1 LSALPDPEKQSLG
14 KPRLFSP
21 GNTLPFVLVTTL
33 FLLWGIPSNLN
44 DVLIKQFMK
53 SFEMNRFQAGLIQSA
68 FYLGY
73 FLLALPA
80 ALVMRK
86 YGYKTGL
93 VIGLL
98 LFGTGALLF
107 WPAAVVQRY
116 GFFLFALFVIAG
128 GLSFLETGANPF
140 ISVLG
145 DPRTSEQ
152 RLNFAQ
158 AFNPLGCIA
167 GVVVGTIFIFSGIE
181 LNPAQVAA
189 LKTAGTYQAYL
200 QHETLRV
207 VTPYLVLGCVVFLFA
222 VVIMSTK
229 FPTIAEESDLA
240 GDTPKGSFRELLKYP
255 HFVQGVLAQFFY
267 IGAQV
272 GTWSYYIT
280 YVQDYTHLAEKTAG
294 YFLTGTLVVFTVG
307 RFLATYLMRF
317 IEPSKLMG
325 FYSLVNIGL
334 VAIGVLLPGWVGLWS
349 IFLTSFFMSLMFP
362 TIFALGLKGLG
373 PNTKIGGSL
382 IVMAVIGG
390 AIFTPVMGRIFEAT
404 HSMATAMVV
413 PLICYLFIT
422 YYAFVG
428 SKSRVSEPVPV
439 TANSRFVL

>member
-1 LSALPDPEKQSLG
+1 
-14 KPRLFSP
+14 
-21 GNTLPFVLVTTL
+21 
-33 FLLWGIPSNLN
+33 
-44 DVLIKQFMK
+44 MK

-80 ALVMRK
+80 APVMRK
-86 YGYKTGL
+86 FGYKTGL

-152 RLNFAQ
+152 RLNLAQ

-189 LKTAGTYQAYL
+189 LKTAATYQAYL

-207 VTPYLVLGCVVFLFA
+207 VTPYLVLGCIVFLFA
-222 VVIMSTK
+222 VVIMNTK
-229 FPTIAEESDLA
+229 FPKIAEESGSADEQ
-240 GDTPKGSFRELLKYP
+240 PKGSFRELLKYP
-255 HFVQGVLAQFFY
+255 YRVQGVRAQFSY

-272 GTWSYYIT
+272 GTWSYFIT
-280 YVQDYTHLAEKTAG
+280 YVQDYTHLPEKTAG
-294 YFLTGTLVVFTVG
+294 YFLTATLVVFTTG
-307 RFLATYLMRF
+307 RFLATYLMKF
-317 IEPSKLMG
+317 IAPSKLMG
-325 FYSLVNIGL
+325 LYSIVNVIL
-334 VAIGVLLPGWVGLWS
+334 VAVGVLLPGWIGLWAV
-349 IFLTSFFMSLMFP
+349 FLTSFFMSLMFP

-390 AIFTPVMGRIFEAT
+390 AIFTPIMGRIFEAT
-404 HSMATAMVV
+404 HSMATAMIV
-413 PLICYLFIT
+413 PLVCYLYIAYCAFI
-422 YYAFVG
+422 G
-428 SKSRVSEPVPV
+428 SKARLPQPALAISR
-439 TANSRFVL
+439 

>member
-1 LSALPDPEKQSLG
+1 LVALPDSQKQSVG
-14 KPRLFSP
+14 KPRIFSP
-21 GNTLPFVLVTTL
+21 GNALPIALVTTL

-73 FLLALPA
+73 FMLALPA
-80 ALVMRK
+80 ALIMRK

-93 VIGLL
+93 IIGLL
-98 LFGTGALLF
+98 LFGSGALLF

-116 GFFLFALFVIAG
+116 GFFLFALFIIAG
-128 GLSFLETGANPF
+128 GLAFLETGANPL
-140 ISVLG
+140 ITVLG

-167 GVVVGTIFIFSGIE
+167 GVVVGTVFIFSGVE
-181 LNPAQVAA
+181 LNPAQVAV

-200 QHETLRV
+200 RHETLRV
-207 VTPYLVLGCVVFLFA
+207 ITPYVVLGCVVLLFA
-222 VVIMSTK
+222 LLIMGTK
-229 FPTIAEESDLA
+229 FPKVAEESDSA
-240 GDTPKGSFRELLKYP
+240 SDQPKGRFGELLKYP
-255 HFVQGVLAQFFY
+255 HFAQGVLAQFFY

-272 GTWSYYIT
+272 GTWSYFIA
-280 YVQDYTHLAEKTAG
+280 YVQDYTHLPEKSAG
-294 YFLTGTLVVFTVG
+294 YLLTGTLVVFTIG
-307 RFLATYLMRF
+307 RFLATYLMKF

-325 FYSLVNIGL
+325 FYSLTNMVL
-334 VAIGVLLPGWVGLWS
+334 VVIGVLLPGWVGLWA

-373 PNTKIGGSL
+373 ANTKIGGSL

-404 HSMATAMVV
+404 HSMATAMIV
-413 PLICYLFIT
+413 PLLCYVFIT

-428 SKSRVSEPVPV
+428 SRCRVPGPA
-439 TANSRFVL
+439 TLIP

>member
-1 LSALPDPEKQSLG
+1 
-14 KPRLFSP
+14 
-21 GNTLPFVLVTTL
+21 
-33 FLLWGIPSNLN
+33 
-44 DVLIKQFMK
+44 
-53 SFEMNRFQAGLIQSA
+53 
-68 FYLGY
+68 
-73 FLLALPA
+73 
-80 ALVMRK
+80 
-86 YGYKTGL
+86 

-98 LFGTGALLF
+98 LFGAGALLF

-152 RLNFAQ
+152 RLNLAQ

-167 GVVVGTIFIFSGIE
+167 GVVVGTIFIFSGVE
-181 LNPAQVAA
+181 LNPAQVAE

-200 QHETLRV
+200 RHETLRV
-207 VTPYLVLGCVVFLFA
+207 VTPYLVLGCIVFFFA
-222 VVIMSTK
+222 VVILRTK
-229 FPTIAEESDLA
+229 FPKIAEESISA
-240 GDTPKGSFRELLKYP
+240 GDAPKASFRGLLKYP
-255 HFVQGVLAQFFY
+255 HFVRGVLAQFFY

-272 GTWSYYIT
+272 GTWSYFIT
-280 YVQDYTHLAEKTAG
+280 YVQDYTHLPEKDAG

-307 RFLATYLMRF
+307 RFLATYLMKF
-317 IEPSKLMG
+317 VEPSRLMG
-325 FYSLVNIGL
+325 FYSLINIVL
-334 VAIGVLLPGWVGLWS
+334 VAIGVLLPGWVGLWA

-373 PNTKIGGSL
+373 PDTKIGGSL

-404 HSMATAMVV
+404 HSMATAMIV
-413 PLICYLFIT
+413 PLLCYVFIT
-422 YYAFVG
+422 HYAFVG
-428 SKSRVSEPVPV
+428 SKSCVPQSAGVS
-439 TANSRFVL
+439 AHD

>member
-1 LSALPDPEKQSLG
+1 LVALPDSQKQSVG
-14 KPRLFSP
+14 KPRIFSP
-21 GNTLPFVLVTTL
+21 GNALPIALVTTL

-73 FLLALPA
+73 FMLALPA
-80 ALVMRK
+80 ALIMRK

-93 VIGLL
+93 IIGLL
-98 LFGTGALLF
+98 LFGSGALLF

-116 GFFLFALFVIAG
+116 GFFLFALFIIAG
-128 GLSFLETGANPF
+128 GLAFLETGANPL
-140 ISVLG
+140 ITVLG

-167 GVVVGTIFIFSGIE
+167 GVVVGTVFIFSGVE
-181 LNPAQVAA
+181 LNPAQVAV

-200 QHETLRV
+200 RHETLRV
-207 VTPYLVLGCVVFLFA
+207 ITPYVVLGCVVLLFA
-222 VVIMSTK
+222 LLIMGTK
-229 FPTIAEESDLA
+229 FPKVAEESDSA
-240 GDTPKGSFRELLKYP
+240 SDQPKGRFGELLKYP

-272 GTWSYYIT
+272 GTWSYFIA
-280 YVQDYTHLAEKTAG
+280 YVQDYTHLPEKSAG
-294 YFLTGTLVVFTVG
+294 YLLTGTLVVFTIG
-307 RFLATYLMRF
+307 RFLATYLMKF

-325 FYSLVNIGL
+325 FYSLTNMVL
-334 VAIGVLLPGWVGLWS
+334 VVIGVLLPGWVGLWA

-373 PNTKIGGSL
+373 ANTKIGGSL

-404 HSMATAMVV
+404 HSMATAMIV
-413 PLICYLFIT
+413 PLLCYVFIT

-428 SKSRVSEPVPV
+428 SRCRVPGPA
-439 TANSRFVL
+439 TLIP

>member
-1 LSALPDPEKQSLG
+1 LAALPDPEKQSLG

-98 LFGTGALLF
+98 LCGTGALLF
-107 WPAAVVQRY
+107 WPAALVQRY
-116 GFFLFALFVIAG
+116 GFFLALFVIAG

-145 DPRTSEQ
+145 DLRTSEQ

-167 GVVVGTIFIFSGIE
+167 GVVVGTIFIFSGVE
-181 LNPAQVAA
+181 LHPVQVAA
-189 LKTAGTYQAYL
+189 LKSAGPYQAYL

-207 VTPYLVLGCVVFLFA
+207 ITPYVVLGSIVFLFA
-222 VVIMSTK
+222 VVLMSTR
-229 FPTIAEESDLA
+229 FPKIAEESGSA
-240 GDTPKGSFRELLKYP
+240 GDAPKGSFRELLKYP

-272 GTWSYYIT
+272 GTWSYFIT
-280 YVQDYTHLAEKTAG
+280 YVQDYTHLPEKTAG
-294 YFLTGTLVVFTVG
+294 YFLTGTLVVFTIG
-307 RFLATYLMRF
+307 RFLATYLMKF
-317 IEPSKLMG
+317 IAPSKLMG
-325 FYSLVNIGL
+325 IYSLVNVVL
-334 VAIGVLLPGWVGLWS
+334 VAIGVLLPGWIGLWAV
-349 IFLTSFFMSLMFP
+349 FLTSFFMSLMFP

-373 PNTKIGGSL
+373 RNTKVGGSL

-390 AIFTPVMGRIFEAT
+390 AIFTPIMGRIFEAT
-404 HSMATAMVV
+404 HSMATAMIV
-413 PLICYLFIT
+413 PLVCYLFIT
-422 YYAFVG
+422 YYAFIG
-428 SKSRVSEPVPV
+428 SKARVPEPEPALVIH
-439 TANSRFVL
+439 

>member
-1 LSALPDPEKQSLG
+1 MAALPDPEKQSLG

-98 LFGTGALLF
+98 LCGTGALLF
-107 WPAAVVQRY
+107 WPAALVQRY
-116 GFFLFALFVIAG
+116 GFFLALFVIAG

-145 DPRTSEQ
+145 DLRPSEQ

-167 GVVVGTIFIFSGIE
+167 GVVVGTIFIFSGVE
-181 LNPAQVAA
+181 LHPVQVAA
-189 LKTAGTYQAYL
+189 LKSAGPYQAYL

-207 VTPYLVLGCVVFLFA
+207 ITPYVVLGSIVFLFA
-222 VVIMSTK
+222 VVLMSTK
-229 FPTIAEESDLA
+229 FPKIAEESGSA
-240 GDTPKGSFRELLKYP
+240 GDAPKGSFRELLKYP

-272 GTWSYYIT
+272 GTWSYFIT
-280 YVQDYTHLAEKTAG
+280 YVQDYTHLPEKTAG
-294 YFLTGTLVVFTVG
+294 YFLTGTLVVFTIG
-307 RFLATYLMRF
+307 RFLATYLMKF
-317 IEPSKLMG
+317 IAPSKLMG
-325 FYSLVNIGL
+325 IYSLVNVVL
-334 VAIGVLLPGWVGLWS
+334 VAIGVLLPGWIGLWAV
-349 IFLTSFFMSLMFP
+349 FLTSFFMSLMFP

-373 PNTKIGGSL
+373 PNTKVGGSL

-390 AIFTPVMGRIFEAT
+390 AIFTPIMGRIFEAT
-404 HSMATAMVV
+404 HSMATAMIV
-413 PLICYLFIT
+413 PLVCYLFIT
-422 YYAFVG
+422 YYAFIG
-428 SKSRVSEPVPV
+428 SKARVPEPEPALVIH
-439 TANSRFVL
+439 

>member
-1 LSALPDPEKQSLG
+1 LAALPDPEKQSLG

-98 LFGTGALLF
+98 LCGTGALLF
-107 WPAAVVQRY
+107 WPAALVQRY
-116 GFFLFALFVIAG
+116 GFFLALFVIAG

-145 DPRTSEQ
+145 DLRTSEQ

-167 GVVVGTIFIFSGIE
+167 GVVVGTIFIFSGVE
-181 LNPAQVAA
+181 LHPVQVAA
-189 LKTAGTYQAYL
+189 LKSAGPYQAYL

-207 VTPYLVLGCVVFLFA
+207 ITPYVVLGSIVFLFA
-222 VVIMSTK
+222 VVLMSTK
-229 FPTIAEESDLA
+229 FPKIAEESGSASDA
-240 GDTPKGSFRELLKYP
+240 PKGSFRELLKYP

-272 GTWSYYIT
+272 GTWSYFIT
-280 YVQDYTHLAEKTAG
+280 YVQDYTHLPEKTAG
-294 YFLTGTLVVFTVG
+294 YLLTGTLVVFTIG
-307 RFLATYLMRF
+307 RFLATYLMKF
-317 IEPSKLMG
+317 IAPSKLMG
-325 FYSLVNIGL
+325 IYSLVNVVL
-334 VAIGVLLPGWVGLWS
+334 VAIGVLLPGWIGLWAV
-349 IFLTSFFMSLMFP
+349 FLTSFFMSLMFP

-390 AIFTPVMGRIFEAT
+390 AIFTPIMGRIFEAT
-404 HSMATAMVV
+404 HSMATAMIV
-413 PLICYLFIT
+413 PLVCYLFIS

-428 SKSRVSEPVPV
+428 SKSRVPEPTPV
-439 TANSRFVL
+439 TANF

>member
-1 LSALPDPEKQSLG
+1 LAAPPDPEKRSLG
-14 KPRLFSP
+14 KPKLFSP

-98 LFGTGALLF
+98 LFGAGALLF

-116 GFFLFALFVIAG
+116 EFFLFALFVIAG

-145 DPRTSEQ
+145 DPKTSEQ
-152 RLNFAQ
+152 RLNLAQ

-167 GVVVGTIFIFSGIE
+167 GVVVGTIFIFSGVE
-181 LNPAQVAA
+181 LNPAQVAD
-189 LKTAGTYQAYL
+189 LKTAGKYQAYL

-207 VTPYLVLGCVVFLFA
+207 VTPYLVLGCIVFFFA

-229 FPTIAEESDLA
+229 FPKLAEESNA
-240 GDTPKGSFRELLKYP
+240 TGDAPQGSFRGLLQHR

-272 GTWSYYIT
+272 GTWSYFIT
-280 YVQDYTHLAEKTAG
+280 YVQDYTHLPEKDAG
-294 YFLTGTLVVFTVG
+294 YLLTGTLVVFTVG
-307 RFLATYLMRF
+307 RFLATYLMKF

-325 FYSLVNIGL
+325 FYSLSNIVL
-334 VAIGVLLPGWVGLWS
+334 VAIGVLLPGWIGLWA

-373 PNTKIGGSL
+373 PDTKIGGSL

-404 HSMATAMVV
+404 HSMATAMIV
-413 PLICYLFIT
+413 PLLCYLFIT

-428 SKSRVSEPVPV
+428 SKTCAPEPARLS
-439 TANSRFVL
+439 AND